1 MGEARTVGPSM
12 KLADAT
18 DVMLDERLTRL
29 VVVDEEEK
37 LVGVLAEATSYG
49 EPRGVQK
56 GVKRCERKA

>member
-1 MGEARTVGPSM
+1 M

-37 LVGVLAEATSYG
+37 LVGVLSRGDIIRRTYEAF
-49 EPRGVQK
+49 RR